1 MWKKSERNT
10 RLFSSSDNARLSSA
24 ASAMAAFIPL
34 KRSIRRR
41 VLVPLF
47 CCPPKLLYHGGI
59 KNKQNKQNKI
69 DGFFIHLL
77 FCVCLMYDD
86 DTKSAANS
94 IFPFELPNDDRYRCD
109 CNE

>member
-24 ASAMAAFIPL
+24 ASAMAAFIPS

-47 CCPPKLLYHGGI
+47 CCPPKLLYHGGKKI
-59 KNKQNKQNKI
+59 KNKQNKI